1 MANAEATPRRRRRD
15 APRKGDLREKAILDT
30 AEKLLEVETFDA
42 ITVEAIARGA
52 GIARNALYFYFSSKQ
67 EVITALVRRTVAE
80 VTGDAASVVAD
91 AELAASE
98 AVVRAV
104 RNTERSWAT
113 HGRLMSV
120 AVELG
125 AVIPEIGQEWSATVE
140 AYGVAMAEV
149 LRRAGVP
156 DDEGPRSASEI
167 ARALCWMT
175 ERTFYRAYVEGAR
188 GEELSRTGDVCIAI
202 WLAVLP
208 ASG

>member
-1 MANAEATPRRRRRD
+1 MASAEATPRRRRRD
-15 APRKGDLREKAILDT
+15 APSKGDLREKAILDA
-30 AEKLLEVETFDA
+30 AEKLLEVETFDG

-52 GIARNALYFYFSSKQ
+52 GIARNALYFYFASKQ

-80 VTGDAASVVAD
+80 VADDAASVVAD
-91 AELAASE
+91 AELAPQE
-98 AVVRAV
+98 AIVRAV

-125 AVIPEIGQEWSATVE
+125 AVIPEIGLEWAATVE
-140 AYGVAMAEV
+140 RYGVAMAEV
-149 LRRAGVP
+149 LRRAGMP
-156 DDEGPRSASEI
+156 DEAPRSAPEV

-188 GEELSRTGDVCIAI
+188 ADELSRAGDVCIGI

-208 ASG
+208 TTA